1 MLAGDESLRVSA
13 ARGVANRRPGI
24 RIFNLTLAH
33 VPLEFVD
40 GRGLRL
46 AHDVDRD
53 GLMSVAVEAFHL
65 KIGVPG
71 IECVA
76 QGRRGLGRALKA
88 QHALFQA
95 SQASL
100 SAVLRASAARSADAR
115 TEAP

>member
-1 MLAGDESLRVSA
+1 MAANLRTVLA
-13 ARGVANRRPGI
+13 
-24 RIFNLTLAH
+24 AH
-33 VPLEFVD
+33 VPFQLVD
-40 GRGLRL
+40 GRGLRP
-46 AHDVDRD
+46 AHDVERD
-53 GLMSVAVEAFHL
+53 GLMRVAAEAFHL

-88 QHALFQA
+88 QHALGFQP

-100 SAVLRASAARSADAR
+100 SAALRASAARSAEAR